1 MSLVVIDPGIQ
12 CTVQAAPRVGFRQA
26 GVPFSGPADPLSM
39 ALANR
44 LVGKPAKA
52 ASLEITFGPAV
63 FRFDAPV
70 QFAVVGAAAQLSL
83 SGSACPMHTVIAA
96 KSGDTLEISAAQ
108 TGARLYLALS
118 GQLQA
123 ADFLGSGSTYLPAAL
138 GGFEGRALRKGDR
151 LTFTEAAP
159 VAAFETLEPLRLPPT
174 SSYAL
179 RAVRGPDFDGGEALF
194 ASSVYR
200 VTPRSS
206 RMGAEIEG
214 AFPQNAGGSLL
225 PSSAVF
231 PGALQVTPQ
240 GRGFLLLSDGQTTG
254 GYPHVLQ
261 VIRADRHLLGQLR
274 PGNSVRFLLKTQP
287 EAEAALRAKQA
298 LLSTWMPGFRL

>member
-1 MSLVVIDPGIQ
+1 VSLVVIDPGIQ
-12 CTVQAAPRVGFRQA
+12 CTVQAAPRASFRQA
-26 GVPFSGPADPLSM
+26 GVSYSGPADSLSM

-44 LVGKPAKA
+44 LMGKVAEA
-52 ASLEITFGPAV
+52 ASLEITFGPAA
-63 FRFDAPV
+63 FRFEAPV
-70 QFAVVGAAAQLSL
+70 QFAVTGAAAELRL
-83 SGSACPMHTVIAA
+83 GGAACPMHTALAA
-96 KSGDTLEISAAQ
+96 KPGDTLEIGAAQ
-108 TGARLYLALS
+108 AGARLYLALS
-118 GQLQA
+118 GQIEA
-123 ADFLGSGSTYLPAAL
+123 GDFLGSGSTYLPAAL

-159 VAAFETLEPLRLPPT
+159 VAAIETPEPLRLPPT
-174 SSYAL
+174 SSYAV

-206 RMGAEIEG
+206 RMGAEIAG
-214 AFPQNAGGSLL
+214 AFPQNAGAGVL

-240 GRGFLLLSDGQTTG
+240 GRGFLLLPDGQTTG

-287 EAEAALRAKQA
+287 EAEVALRAKQA
-298 LLSTWMPGFRL
+298 LLSAWMPGFRL